1 MSDKK
6 SIPEGYSMLT
16 IVVDDSSNFY
26 LDKVIVKND
35 SAEFKLSKDYDT
47 VRKTLVYVY
56 DSLRNNEYEI
66 TLVSLLNRNFKL
78 PLTIVKDTVLIIGKS
93 QLQNF
98 DTTGNATNLLSGLQN
113 TDTLC
118 IAYVSIGCFHNYSN
132 KTLIYKNQ
140 NGFTAEFTTD
150 TSHNNKTQQ
159 IVSIKR
165 QLPASFL
172 DTLRKL
178 ELGCMEGFSKQQ
190 EIKRYCDKELS
201 KAKDAMDSMRATM
214 WLYSSTTSSAIY
226 LNKGNKVFELT
237 NNGINEIP
245 FYFGFMNA
253 LKLE

>member
-1 MSDKK
+1 MSDNKH
-6 SIPEGYSMLT
+6 IPEGYSKLT
-16 IVVDDSSNFY
+16 VVVDDSSNFY
-26 LDKVIVKND
+26 LDKVIAKND
-35 SAEFKLSKDYDT
+35 SAEFKLLKDYDT
-47 VRKTLVYVY
+47 VRKTFVYVY
-56 DSLRNNEYEI
+56 DSLRNNDYEI
-66 TLVSLLNRNFKL
+66 TLASLLNRNFKL
-78 PLTIVKDTVLIIGKS
+78 PLTLVKDTVIIIGKS

-98 DTTGNATNLLSGLQN
+98 DTTGNATSLLSGLQH

-118 IAYVSIGCFHNYSN
+118 IAYASMGCFHNYSN

-150 TSHNNKTQQ
+150 TSHDSKTQQ

-190 EIKRYCDKELS
+190 EIRKYCDKELS
-201 KAKDAMDSMRATM
+201 KAKDAMDSIRATM
-214 WLYSSTTSSAIY
+214 WLYSSTTSSVIY
-226 LNKGNKVFELT
+226 LNKGNKVFKLT
-237 NNGINEIP
+237 TNGINEIP